1 MINARFHV
9 AEVTRFAYNP
19 DNRVIKL
26 RPSTKGE
33 QNKAWAAATP
43 SGEITM
49 TVNNPVASQWFED
62 RLGDDI
68 ALTFADLPDEP

>member
-1 MINARFHV
+1 MVTARFHV
-9 AEVTRFAYNP
+9 AEVTRFAYNA
-19 DNRVIKL
+19 DNRVVKL

-49 TVNNPVASQWFED
+49 TIGNPAASAWFED
-62 RLGDDI
+62 RLGQDVAITFDDV
-68 ALTFADLPDEP
+68 PQE